1 MSLLEVEG
9 LQVRLRGADGPL
21 PIVHGVDYQV
31 ASGEV
36 FGSVRADEAGR
47 YCMPLPPVGRY
58 IVTMLEP
65 TTLQAHARKLVLD
78 VRSEVVDIDAPAA
91 VVAKPAG
98 R

>member
-1 MSLLEVEG
+1 
-9 LQVRLRGADGPL
+9 
-21 PIVHGVDYQV
+21 
-31 ASGEV
+31 
-36 FGSVRADEAGR
+36 
-47 YCMPLPPVGRY
+47 
-58 IVTMLEP
+58 MLEP